1 MDIGGMTL
9 RLILAVLF
17 GGAVGV
23 ERETSHK
30 PAGLRT
36 HILICVSATMMMILV
51 QLPIGGLDLKSEAMR
66 MAAGVITGIGFL
78 GAGTILQARGSI
90 HGLTTAS
97 TIWAVAGLG
106 LVLGAGHYALA
117 GVFTLLVVLTLVLLR
132 SVEGF
137 IGRKLGRQRDPHA
150 DR

>member
-1 MDIGGMTL
+1 MDMGGMIL
-9 RLILAVLF
+9 RLSLAVLL
-17 GGAVGV
+17 GGAVGI

-36 HILICVSATMMMILV
+36 HILICISATMMMILV
-51 QLPIGGLDLKSEAMR
+51 QLPVGGLDLRSESMR
-66 MAAGVITGIGFL
+66 MAAGIITGIGFL

-106 LVLGAGHYALA
+106 LVLGMGHYALA
-117 GVFTLLVVLTLVLLR
+117 VIFTALVVLTLVLLR

-137 IGRKLGRQRDPHA
+137 IARKMGRDNHGNH
-150 DR
+150 